1 MTTLKTTKRNPEVKA
16 KKLRRDGFATGVLY
30 GREMDENIPLQF
42 SAVDASRFIKSHK
55 EGSQVILDF
64 GDTKTSA
71 IVKNIDYDAMKRQVM
86 ALDFQALVAGEAIS
100 TTVPVKLENEGAVQG
115 FVDQELTE
123 IHYKADPAHL
133 LEPIEIDLT
142 KFHTGDALYVKDLCL
157 EEKGAQLI
165 TPADSL
171 IFHIADHAKNMEI
184 AEDET
189 ADEEAAEAYVVK

>member
-123 IHYKADPAHL
+123 IHYKADAAHL

-142 KFHTGDALYVKDLCL
+142 KFHTGDALYVKDLGL

-189 ADEEAAEAYVVK
+189 ADEEAAEA

>member
-100 TTVPVKLENEGAVQG
+100 TTVPIKLENEGAVQG

-142 KFHTGDALYVKDLCL
+142 KFHTGDALYVKDLGL

-189 ADEEAAEAYVVK
+189 ADEEAAEA

>member
-142 KFHTGDALYVKDLCL
+142 KFHTGDALYVKDLGL

-189 ADEEAAEAYVVK
+189 ADEA

>member
-142 KFHTGDALYVKDLCL
+142 KFHTGDALYVKDLGL

-171 IFHIADHAKNMEI
+171 IFHIAYHAKNMEI

-189 ADEEAAEAYVVK
+189 ADEEAAEA

>member
-142 KFHTGDALYVKDLCL
+142 KFHTGDALYVKDLGL

-189 ADEEAAEAYVVK
+189 ADEEALKPK

>member
-142 KFHTGDALYVKDLCL
+142 KFHTGDALYVKDLGL

-189 ADEEAAEAYVVK
+189 ADEEATEA

>member
-142 KFHTGDALYVKDLCL
+142 KFHTGDALYVKDLGL

>member
-142 KFHTGDALYVKDLCL
+142 KFHTGDAPYVKDLGL

-189 ADEEAAEAYVVK
+189 ADEEAAEA

>member
-55 EGSQVILDF
+55 EGSQGILDF

-142 KFHTGDALYVKDLCL
+142 KFHTGDALYVKDLGL

-189 ADEEAAEAYVVK
+189 ADEEAAEA

>member
-142 KFHTGDALYVKDLCL
+142 KFHTGDALYVKDLGL

-165 TPADSL
+165 TPADFL

-189 ADEEAAEAYVVK
+189 ADEEAAEA

>member
-142 KFHTGDALYVKDLCL
+142 KFHTGDALYVKDLGL

-189 ADEEAAEAYVVK
+189 ADEEAAED

>member
-1 MTTLKTTKRNPEVKA
+1 MTTLKTTKRNPKVKA

-142 KFHTGDALYVKDLCL
+142 KFHTGDALYVKDLGL

-189 ADEEAAEAYVVK
+189 ADEEAAEA

>member
-16 KKLRRDGFATGVLY
+16 KKIRRDGFATGVLY

-142 KFHTGDALYVKDLCL
+142 KFHTGDALYVKDLGL

-165 TPADSL
+165 TQADSL

-189 ADEEAAEAYVVK
+189 ADEEAAEA

>member
-142 KFHTGDALYVKDLCL
+142 KFHTGDALYVKDLGL
-157 EEKGAQLI
+157 EEQGAQLI

-189 ADEEAAEAYVVK
+189 ADEEAAEA

>member
-115 FVDQELTE
+115 FVDQELAE

-142 KFHTGDALYVKDLCL
+142 KFHTGDALYVKDLGL

-184 AEDET
+184 AEDE
-189 ADEEAAEAYVVK
+189 ADEEAAEA

>member
-1 MTTLKTTKRNPEVKA
+1 MTTLKTTKRNLEVKA

-142 KFHTGDALYVKDLCL
+142 KFHTGDALYVKDLGL

-189 ADEEAAEAYVVK
+189 ADEEAAEA

>member
-142 KFHTGDALYVKDLCL
+142 KFHTGDALYVKDLGL

-189 ADEEAAEAYVVK
+189 ANEEAAEA

>member
-142 KFHTGDALYVKDLCL
+142 KFHTGDALYVKDLGL

-184 AEDET
+184 AKDET
-189 ADEEAAEAYVVK
+189 ADEEAAEA

>member
-1 MTTLKTTKRNPEVKA
+1 
-16 KKLRRDGFATGVLY
+16 
-30 GREMDENIPLQF
+30 MDENIPLQF

-142 KFHTGDALYVKDLCL
+142 KFHTGDALYVKDLGL

-171 IFHIADHAKNMEI
+171 IFHIADHAKTWKLLKMKQL
-184 AEDET
+184 T
-189 ADEEAAEAYVVK
+189 KKLLKPK

>member
-142 KFHTGDALYVKDLCL
+142 KFHTGDALYVKDLGL
-157 EEKGAQLI
+157 EKKGAQLI

-189 ADEEAAEAYVVK
+189 ADEEAAEA

>member
-142 KFHTGDALYVKDLCL
+142 KVHTGDALYVKDLGL

-189 ADEEAAEAYVVK
+189 ADEEAAEA

>member
-142 KFHTGDALYVKDLCL
+142 KFHTGDALYLKDLGL

-189 ADEEAAEAYVVK
+189 ADEEAAEA

>member
-86 ALDFQALVAGEAIS
+86 ALDFQALVAGEKIS
-100 TTVPVKLENEGAVQG
+100 TTVPVKLENESAVQG

-142 KFHTGDALYVKDLCL
+142 KFHTGDALYVKDLGL

-171 IFHIADHAKNMEI
+171 VFHIADHAKNMEI
-184 AEDET
+184 AEDEA
-189 ADEEAAEAYVVK
+189 ADEEAAEA

>member
-100 TTVPVKLENEGAVQG
+100 TTVPVKLENEGAVNG
-115 FVDQELTE
+115 VGKDAKLCAPSGLCMDANGVMYIGDTWNAS
-123 IHYKADPAHL
+123 IRKAVF
-133 LEPIEIDLT
+133 E
-142 KFHTGDALYVKDLCL
+142 
-157 EEKGAQLI
+157 
-165 TPADSL
+165 
-171 IFHIADHAKNMEI
+171 
-184 AEDET
+184 
-189 ADEEAAEAYVVK
+189 

>member
-71 IVKNIDYDAMKRQVM
+71 VVKNIDYDAMKRQVM

-142 KFHTGDALYVKDLCL
+142 KFHTGDALYVKDLGL

-189 ADEEAAEAYVVK
+189 ADEEAAEA

>member
-142 KFHTGDALYVKDLCL
+142 KLHTGDVLYVKDLGL

-189 ADEEAAEAYVVK
+189 ADEEAAEA

>member
-189 ADEEAAEAYVVK
+189 ADEEAAEA

>member
-1 MTTLKTTKRNPEVKA
+1 MMTLKAEKRDPQVKA
-16 KKLRRDGFATGVLY
+16 KKLRREGFVTGVLY
-30 GREMDENIPLQF
+30 GKEMKENIALKF
-42 SAVDASRFIKSHK
+42 EEKEALRFMKDAK
-55 EGSQVILDF
+55 EGAQAALDIE
-64 GDTKTSA
+64 GETVNA
-71 IVKNIDYDAMKRQVM
+71 MVKNIDYDPMLKKVL

-142 KFHTGDALYVKDLCL
+142 KFHTGDALYVKDLGL

-189 ADEEAAEAYVVK
+189 AYEEAAEA

>member
-42 SAVDASRFIKSHK
+42 SAVDASRFIKSHN

-142 KFHTGDALYVKDLCL
+142 KFHTGDALYVKDLGL

-189 ADEEAAEAYVVK
+189 ADEEAAEA

>member
-42 SAVDASRFIKSHK
+42 SAVDASRFINSHK

-142 KFHTGDALYVKDLCL
+142 KFHTGDALYVKDLGL

-189 ADEEAAEAYVVK
+189 ADEEAAEA

>member
-142 KFHTGDALYVKDLCL
+142 KFHTGDALYVKDLGL

-171 IFHIADHAKNMEI
+171 IFHIADHAKNMGI

-189 ADEEAAEAYVVK
+189 ADEEAAEA

>member
-133 LEPIEIDLT
+133 LEPLDIDLT
-142 KFHTGDALYVKDLCL
+142 KFHTGDALYVKDLGL

-189 ADEEAAEAYVVK
+189 ADEEAAEA

>member
-142 KFHTGDALYVKDLCL
+142 KFHTGDALYVKDLGL

-189 ADEEAAEAYVVK
+189 ADEKAAEA

>member
-142 KFHTGDALYVKDLCL
+142 KFHTGDALYVKDLGL

-189 ADEEAAEAYVVK
+189 ADEEAADA